1 MTDFTDFEVS
11 VEDNNQ
17 NEEKV
22 DEVSDSVLD
31 SLESFTDDNQ

>member
-31 SLESFTDDNQ
+31 S

>member
-31 SLESFTDDNQ
+31 SQESFTDDNQ